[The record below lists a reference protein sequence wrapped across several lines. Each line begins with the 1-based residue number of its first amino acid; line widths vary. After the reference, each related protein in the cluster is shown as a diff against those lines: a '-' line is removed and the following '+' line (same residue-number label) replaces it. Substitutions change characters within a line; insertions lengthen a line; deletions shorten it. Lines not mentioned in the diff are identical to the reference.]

1 MRETLK
7 KTARWTITISF
18 ITFILAAI
26 FTVAST
32 LSLQGVSFTV
42 GLAIVL
48 VIVLIGIFFDMIG
61 IAATA
66 ADETPFHA
74 MASKR
79 INGARHSIRI
89 IRNADRFASFCNDVI
104 GDISGIVSG
113 TAAAL
118 VITQLALRFQWGEA
132 SLNENIS
139 SIVLTSI
146 IAALT
151 VGGKAMGKTFAIQNS
166 KDIIFGVGKMLS
178 FLERNFHIVIIKE
191 NKGKTAQKNMK
202 RK

>member
-1 MRETLK
+1 M
-7 KTARWTITISF
+7 
-18 ITFILAAI
+18 
-26 FTVAST
+26 
-32 LSLQGVSFTV
+32 
-42 GLAIVL
+42 
-48 VIVLIGIFFDMIG
+48 
-61 IAATA
+61 
-66 ADETPFHA
+66 
-74 MASKR
+74 
-79 INGARHSIRI
+79 
-89 IRNADRFASFCNDVI
+89 
-104 GDISGIVSG
+104 
-113 TAAAL
+113 
-118 VITQLALRFQWGEA
+118 
-132 SLNENIS
+132 NENIS